1 MRLLCTARKVEELER
16 AAQVLLGEFKNNRVF
31 IFSGAM
37 GSGKT
42 TFIKY
47 ICKVLGVSGGISSPT
62 FSLVNEYECT
72 NARPDE
78 SFGRGSVAYHFD
90 FYRIKDL
97 QEAYDI
103 GYEEYFYSGNYC
115 FIEWPEKIPGLIPQD
130 AVEIKI
136 EVKDNGDRELWI
148 IK

>member
-1 MRLLCTARKVEELER
+1 MRLLCTARKEDELER
-16 AAQVLLGEFKNNRVF
+16 AAEVLRDEFKNNRMF

-47 ICKVLGVSGGISSPT
+47 ICKVLGVKSGISSPT

-72 NARPDE
+72 N
-78 SFGRGSVAYHFD
+78 GSVVYHFD
-90 FYRIKDL
+90 FYRIKDI

-115 FIEWPEKIPGLIPQD
+115 FIEWPEKIPGLIPLD

-136 EVKDNGDRELWI
+136 EVKDNGDREIWI
-148 IK
+148 NK

>member
-1 MRLLCTARKVEELER
+1 MRLLCTVQREEELES
-16 AAQVLLGEFKNNRVF
+16 AAQVLLREFKNNRVF
-31 IFSGAM
+31 IFSGTL

-72 NARPDE
+72 N
-78 SFGRGSVAYHFD
+78 GSVAYHFD
-90 FYRIKDL
+90 FYRIKDV

-115 FIEWPEKIPGLIPQD
+115 FIEWPEKIPGLVPQD

-148 IK
+148 NK

>member
-1 MRLLCTARKVEELER
+1 MRLLCTVRKEEELE
-16 AAQVLLGEFKNNRVF
+16 AAARVLLGEFKNNRVF
-31 IFSGAM
+31 IFSGAL

-47 ICKVLGVSGGISSPT
+47 ICKVLGVKAGISSPT
-62 FSLVNEYECT
+62 FSLVNEYECA
-72 NARPDE
+72 NN
-78 SFGRGSVAYHFD
+78 SVVYHFD
-90 FYRIKDL
+90 FYRIKNV

-115 FIEWPEKIPGLIPQD
+115 FIEWPEKIPGLVPAD

-136 EVKDNGDRELWI
+136 EVKNEDRELWI
-148 IK
+148 K

>member
-1 MRLLCTARKVEELER
+1 MRLLCTAYKEEELEG
-16 AAQVLLGEFKNNRVF
+16 AAQVLIGEFKNNRVF

-47 ICKVLGVSGGISSPT
+47 ICKVLGVTAGISSPT
-62 FSLVNEYECT
+62 FSLVNEYEGS
-72 NARPDE
+72 N
-78 SFGRGSVAYHFD
+78 GSVVYHFD
-90 FYRIKDL
+90 FYRIKDI

-103 GYEEYFYSGNYC
+103 GYEEYFYSGHYC
-115 FIEWPEKIPGLIPQD
+115 FIEWPEKIPGLVPAD

-136 EVKDNGDRELWI
+136 EIKNNNSRELWMN
-148 IK
+148 K

>member
-1 MRLLCTARKVEELER
+1 MRLLCTIQKEEELEK
-16 AAQVLLGEFKNNRVF
+16 AAEVLLREFRNNRVF
-31 IFSGAM
+31 IFSGEL

-47 ICKVLGVSGGISSPT
+47 ICKVLGVKNGISSPT
-62 FSLVNEYECT
+62 FSLVNEYVYS
-72 NARPDE
+72 NN
-78 SFGRGSVAYHFD
+78 SLVYHFD
-90 FYRIKDL
+90 FYRIKDV

-115 FIEWPEKIPGLIPQD
+115 FIEWPEKIPGLVPED

-136 EVKDNGDRELWI
+136 VVNNGDREIWLNN
-148 IK
+148 

>member
-1 MRLLCTARKVEELER
+1 MRLLCIVHKEEELER
-16 AAQVLLGEFKNNRVF
+16 AAKNLLAEFKNKRVF
-31 IFSGAM
+31 IFSGTL
-37 GSGKT
+37 GVGKT

-47 ICKVLGVSGGISSPT
+47 ICKVLGVNTGISSPT

-72 NARPDE
+72 D
-78 SFGRGSVAYHFD
+78 GSVVYHFD
-90 FYRIKDL
+90 FYRIKDV

-115 FIEWPEKIPGLIPQD
+115 FIEWPEKIPGLMPSD

-136 EVKDNGDRELWI
+136 EVKDNGERAIWI
-148 IK
+148 

>member
-1 MRLLCTARKVEELER
+1 MRLLCTVHKEDQLEG

-31 IFSGAM
+31 IFSGTL

-47 ICKVLGVSGGISSPT
+47 ICKVLGVKAGISSPT

-72 NARPDE
+72 D
-78 SFGRGSVAYHFD
+78 GSVVYHFD
-90 FYRIKDL
+90 FYRIKDI

-103 GYEEYFYSGNYC
+103 GYEEYFYSGHYC
-115 FIEWPEKIPGLIPQD
+115 FIEWPEKIQGLVPPD
-130 AVEIKI
+130 AIEIKI
-136 EVKDNGDRELWI
+136 EVKNDERELWI
-148 IK
+148 TNN

>member
-1 MRLLCTARKVEELER
+1 MRLLCTARKEDELER
-16 AAQVLLGEFKNNRVF
+16 AAEVLRDEFKNNWMF

-47 ICKVLGVSGGISSPT
+47 ICKVLGVKSGISSPT

-72 NARPDE
+72 N
-78 SFGRGSVAYHFD
+78 GSVVYHFD
-90 FYRIKDL
+90 FYRIKDI

-115 FIEWPEKIPGLIPQD
+115 FIEWPEKIPGLVPKD

-136 EVKDNGDRELWI
+136 EVKNGSRELWV
-148 IK
+148 K

>member
-1 MRLLCTARKVEELER
+1 MKLLGTVRKEEELEQ
-16 AAQVLLGEFKNNRVF
+16 AAKVLLAEFKNKRVF
-31 IFSGAM
+31 IFSGTL

-47 ICKVLGVSGGISSPT
+47 ICKALGVHSGISSPT
-62 FSLVNEYECT
+62 FSLVNEYEC
-72 NARPDE
+72 AD
-78 SFGRGSVAYHFD
+78 GSLVYHFD
-90 FYRIKDL
+90 FYRIKDV

-115 FIEWPEKIPGLIPQD
+115 FIEWPEKIPGLVPQD

-136 EVKDNGDRELWI
+136 EVINGSRELWVKDI
-148 IK
+148 RI

>member
-1 MRLLCTARKVEELER
+1 MRLLCTAYKEEELEG
-16 AAQVLLGEFKNNRVF
+16 AAQVLIGEFKNNRVF

-47 ICKVLGVSGGISSPT
+47 ICKVLGVTAGISSPT
-62 FSLVNEYECT
+62 FSLVNEYEGS
-72 NARPDE
+72 N
-78 SFGRGSVAYHFD
+78 GSVVYHFD
-90 FYRIKDL
+90 FYRIKDI

-103 GYEEYFYSGNYC
+103 GYEEYFYSGHYC
-115 FIEWPEKIPGLIPQD
+115 FIEWPEKIPGLVPAD

-136 EVKDNGDRELWI
+136 EIKNNNSRELWI
-148 IK
+148 NK

>member
-1 MRLLCTARKVEELER
+1 MRLLCTVHREDELER
-16 AAQVLLGEFKNNRVF
+16 AAKLLLGEFKNTRVF
-31 IFSGAM
+31 TFSGEL

-47 ICKVLGVSGGISSPT
+47 ICSVLGVKNGISSPT
-62 FSLVNEYECT
+62 FSLVNEYECA
-72 NARPDE
+72 NDK
-78 SFGRGSVAYHFD
+78 VVYHFD
-90 FYRIKDL
+90 FYRIKDV

-115 FIEWPEKIPGLIPQD
+115 FIEWPEKIPGLVPQD

-136 EVKDNGDRELWI
+136 ELKNGDRELWVI
-148 IK
+148 ELK

>member
-1 MRLLCTARKVEELER
+1 MRLLYTANREEELEK
-16 AAQVLLGEFKNNRVF
+16 AAQILLREFKNNSMF

-42 TFIKY
+42 TYIKY
-47 ICKVLGVSGGISSPT
+47 ICKVLGVTAGISSPT
-62 FSLVNEYECT
+62 FSLVNEYECS
-72 NARPDE
+72 D
-78 SFGRGSVAYHFD
+78 GSVVYHFD
-90 FYRIKDL
+90 FYRIKDV

-115 FIEWPEKIPGLIPQD
+115 FIEWPEKIPGLVPED

-136 EVKDNGDRELWI
+136 EIKNNNIREIWI
-148 IK
+148 NK

>member
-1 MRLLCTARKVEELER
+1 MNLFYSIPQEDELANAAEALLAK
-16 AAQVLLGEFKNNRVF
+16 FKNSRVF

-47 ICKVLGVSGGISSPT
+47 ICRALGVSGGISSPT

-72 NARPDE
+72 N
-78 SFGRGSVAYHFD
+78 GSVVYHFD
-90 FYRIKDL
+90 FYRIKNI

-115 FIEWPEKIPGLIPQD
+115 FIEWPEKIPGLVPAD
-130 AVEIKI
+130 AVSIKI
-136 EVKDNGDRELWI
+136 EVTDGKRELWI
-148 IK
+148 EE

>member
-1 MRLLCTARKVEELER
+1 MRLLCTAYKEEELEG
-16 AAQVLLGEFKNNRVF
+16 AAQVLIGEFKNNRVF

-47 ICKVLGVSGGISSPT
+47 ICKVLGVTAGISSPT
-62 FSLVNEYECT
+62 FSLVNEYEGS
-72 NARPDE
+72 N
-78 SFGRGSVAYHFD
+78 GSVVYHFD
-90 FYRIKDL
+90 FYRIKDI

-103 GYEEYFYSGNYC
+103 GYEEYFYSGHYC
-115 FIEWPEKIPGLIPQD
+115 FIEWPEKIPGLVPAD

-136 EVKDNGDRELWI
+136 E
-148 IK
+148 IKNNNSR